1 MFLNNNVTKRG
12 LTVVLILIVITI
24 NLFASSLSEAYKK
37 RLEESSAYKNLEL
50 QLLSSQQALGTYSDI
65 FDPYLTLNLQQPGG
79 FTFAKTVK
87 DFGDTQTKQTNLNM
101 SADLKLF
108 HVFGTSIGLT
118 FPFQY
123 TIDSEG
129 ETDFVFNSLG
139 LNISR
144 KLISEENAE
153 KLGVQAQY
161 LHTLHSLEQ
170 QEWMLFFN
178 LVNDVFNQKFYSGLE
193 AVNRKRM
200 EIFSAQFNDAKDE
213 ELKDSYKQQKLLSQ
227 KALLTTEKML
237 DQITL
242 FSPKELNML
251 YDQIENLI
259 KEMYANYNE
268 SHYIQPSKKLRAL
281 ELEMEKA
288 LAEKELWFLPYLFN
302 PTISFNLEYYFD
314 DADTTGIQPSD
325 FDWLDPDLL
334 PDDFN
339 WPSFGNQAGDFK
351 WSIGVTGSL
360 DIFDRGERKTAALKR
375 ENTYEI
381 KYLELEEEKERI
393 EKQLKLIA
401 LDIDISKVDL
411 ELNELTFE
419 KKIEDAEQ
427 ALELYKQGFIKLE
440 EKQLTLLEMEQS
452 RLDFIKALHQLYLN
466 RLTLMKDSGTSLGGY
481 LQ

>member
-1 MFLNNNVTKRG
+1 
-12 LTVVLILIVITI
+12 
-24 NLFASSLSEAYKK
+24 
-37 RLEESSAYKNLEL
+37 
-50 QLLSSQQALGTYSDI
+50 
-65 FDPYLTLNLQQPGG
+65 
-79 FTFAKTVK
+79 
-87 DFGDTQTKQTNLNM
+87 
-101 SADLKLF
+101 
-108 HVFGTSIGLT
+108 
-118 FPFQY
+118 
-123 TIDSEG
+123 
-129 ETDFVFNSLG
+129 
-139 LNISR
+139 
-144 KLISEENAE
+144 
-153 KLGVQAQY
+153 
-161 LHTLHSLEQ
+161 
-170 QEWMLFFN
+170 MLF
-178 LVNDVFNQKFYSGLE
+178 
-193 AVNRKRM
+193 
-200 EIFSAQFNDAKDE
+200 
-213 ELKDSYKQQKLLSQ
+213 
-227 KALLTTEKML
+227 
-237 DQITL
+237 
-242 FSPKELNML
+242 
-251 YDQIENLI
+251 DQIENLI
-259 KEMYANYNE
+259 QEMYADYNE
-268 SHYIQPSKKLRAL
+268 SHYMQPSKKIRAL

-314 DADTTGIQPSD
+314 DADTTGIHPSD

-351 WSIGVTGSL
+351 WAIGVTGSL

-452 RLDFIKALHQLYLN
+452 RLDYIKALHQLYLN
-466 RLTLMKDSGTSLGGY
+466 QLTLMKDSGTSLGGY